1 MEEPFRFADGRPDV
15 DPQRRGS
22 GRRWKWKRIGPP
34 SAVDS
39 EVQRDYLRPAGLV
52 LFRLLHITLAGRDH
66 DRFSSLR
73 P

>member
-22 GRRWKWKRIGPP
+22 GRRWNWKTIGLLNAFDP
-34 SAVDS
+34 

-52 LFRLLHITLAGRDH
+52 LFRLRHITLAGRDH